1 MTRKASGL
9 FVATLAIVGVVAGGG
24 GHSSARPSGQQA
36 ADWILTAQTVLTMDS
51 ARHVYSPGMVA
62 IRNGRIVAAGPAELA
77 REFRPARR
85 LDLPRNIVLPGLIN
99 AHTHAPMTLF
109 RGLADDLKLHEW
121 LERFIFPAEARF
133 VRPDFVQVGTELAL
147 VEMIR
152 SGTTT
157 FADMYYFEDV
167 LAQVVHRAGMRA
179 VLGETVLDLPAP
191 DFSRPQQTFQFL
203 PQFLSRWK
211 NDPLIYPAV
220 APHAIYTCSA
230 ETLRQAAAL
239 AERYGVRLLI
249 HLAETEREVNDS
261 RHEHGLTPV
270 AYLDTL
276 GLLSP
281 HLTAAHCVWVT
292 PGDMELLAR
301 RGAGCVYNPSSN
313 LKLASGMAPVT
324 RLLAAGV
331 AVGLGTDG
339 AASNNNLDLLREV
352 DFAAKLQKLATGD
365 PTSLPAEQALAL
377 ATIEGARAL
386 HLETEVGSLEPGKQA
401 DLTILSLDNSY
412 GVPMY
417 NPYSAVVYA
426 LESGQVRYVFVA
438 GRPLLLNGKLLTLD
452 EPLVLERA
460 RRYARRLAA
469 ELPAAQAH

>member
-1 MTRKASGL
+1 VKSKRACLLG
-9 FVATLAIVGVVAGGG
+9 AALAVVWAAVTEAGGF
-24 GHSSARPSGQQA
+24 AAKPPRQQA
-36 ADWILTAQTVLTMDS
+36 ADWVLTAQTVLTMDS
-51 ARHVYSPGMVA
+51 ARRVYSPGMVA
-62 IRNGRIVAAGPAELA
+62 VRNGRIVAVGPAGLA
-77 REFRPARR
+77 RNFRAMRR
-85 LDLPRNIVLPGLIN
+85 LDLPHAIVLPGLIN

-109 RGLADDLKLHEW
+109 RGLADDLRLREW
-121 LERFIFPAEARF
+121 LEKYIFPAEARF
-133 VRPDFVQVGTELAL
+133 VRPDFVRVGTELGL

-157 FADMYYFEDV
+157 FADMYYFEDE
-167 LAQVVHRAGMRA
+167 LAQVVHRVGMRA

-191 DFSRPQQTFQFL
+191 DFARPQQTFQFL
-203 PQFLSRWK
+203 LQFLNRWK
-211 NDPLIYPAV
+211 GDRLIYPAV

-249 HLAETEREVNDS
+249 HLAETQREVDDS
-261 RHEHGLTPV
+261 RREHGLTPV
-270 AYLDTL
+270 AYLDRL
-276 GLLSP
+276 GVLGP

-301 RGAGCVYNPSSN
+301 RRAGCVYNPSSN

-331 AVGLGTDG
+331 PVGLGTDG

-365 PTSLPAEQALAL
+365 PTSLPADQALAL

-386 HLETEVGSLEPGKQA
+386 HLETEIGSLEPGKQA
-401 DLTILSLDNSY
+401 DLTVLSLDSPY
-412 GVPMY
+412 GVPAY

-426 LESGQVRYVFVA
+426 LESGQVRDVFVA

-452 EPLVLERA
+452 EAAILQRA

-469 ELPAAQAH
+469 ALSSTNSH